1 MITFEMFLER
11 KLTDAEEKKRDEI
24 VKAMK
29 KDNED
34 DLEDGAIYAI
44 ATAKAKESA

>member
-1 MITFEMFLER
+1 MFLEK
-11 KLTDAEEKKRDEI
+11 KLTDAEETKRDEI

-34 DLEDGAIYAI
+34 DLEDGVIYAI
-44 ATAKAKESA
+44 ATSKAKESA